1 MNPYIKEL
9 IDDFDGT
16 NYEQFVRY
24 IYMTLQRE
32 IDSCKGKEKD
42 KYIKIRNEMIKYVAS
57 NRGSVSLALSRNKY
71 R

>member
-9 IDDFDGT
+9 IEDFNGT
-16 NYEQFVRY
+16 NYDQFVKY

-32 IDSCKGKEKD
+32 IDSCRGKEKN
-42 KYIKIRNEMIKYVAS
+42 KYIKIRNDMLRYVTS

-71 R
+71 Q